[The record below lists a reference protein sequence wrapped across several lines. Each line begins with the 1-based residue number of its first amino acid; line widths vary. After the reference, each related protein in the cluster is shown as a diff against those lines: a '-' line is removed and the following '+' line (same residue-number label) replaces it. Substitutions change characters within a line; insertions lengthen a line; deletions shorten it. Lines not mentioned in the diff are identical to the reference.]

1 VPSSPSPL
9 AGSCSKQLR
18 TRDCINCVV
27 HLYAKTD
34 PIVEK
39 SHGMTFRPF
48 NGCYPRLDAHFR
60 AAGLDARY
68 SHWRRVF
75 DFSAD
80 DGSMPRPH
88 WRLEG
93 EAVVLRVARSL

>member
-1 VPSSPSPL
+1 
-9 AGSCSKQLR
+9 
-18 TRDCINCVV
+18 VV

-48 NGCYPRLDAHFR
+48 NGSYPRLDAHFR
-60 AAGLDARY
+60 AAGLDPRY

-80 DGSMPRPH
+80 DGIMPRPH

-93 EAVVLRVARSL
+93 EAVALRACRSLCCVVSSLSLAA